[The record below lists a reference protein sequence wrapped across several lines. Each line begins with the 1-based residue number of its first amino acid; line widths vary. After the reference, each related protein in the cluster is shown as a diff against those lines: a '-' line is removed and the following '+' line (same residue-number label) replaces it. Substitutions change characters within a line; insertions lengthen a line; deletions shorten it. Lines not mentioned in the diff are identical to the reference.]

1 MMTISYIPTRTEL
14 VQAAHEMIPTLQ
26 AHATW
31 HEQHRRLHKE
41 TIEALAQE
49 QHPLVDRERFRSV
62 MSHFASGV
70 TIITTRHE
78 GIDYGLTASAVSS
91 LSLDPPMLL
100 ICVNKVSNT
109 RDAIAQ
115 SQVFAVNILRENQSE
130 VARHFASSRPDK
142 FGGMSVSYGALG
154 VPLLGD
160 MLATLECRVTE
171 EVTGGTHSVFLAEV
185 ETAQATEGMPLTYF
199 RGRMGR
205 LADIRSQHAVS
216 LWRDMQWEDVA

>member
-1 MMTISYIPTRTEL
+1 MAQDVGSCAVIGGKMELSPDRTT
-14 VQAAHEMIPTLQ
+14 Q
-26 AHATW
+26 
-31 HEQHRRLHKE
+31 EQHR
-41 TIEALAQE
+41 
-49 QHPLVDRERFRSV
+49 LVDRERFRSV
-62 MSHFASGV
+62 MGHFASGV

-100 ICVNKVSNT
+100 ICVNKTSNT
-109 RDAIAQ
+109 QKAIAQ
-115 SQVFAVNILRENQSE
+115 SQVFAVNILQEHQSQ
-130 VARHFASSRPDK
+130 VARHFASSRPQK

-160 MLATLECRVTE
+160 TLATIECRVTA

-185 ETAQATEGMPLTYF
+185 KMAQAAEGMPLTYF

-205 LADIRSQHAVS
+205 FAFMSVDTEAS
-216 LWRDMQWEDVA
+216 LWRDMQWENAA